1 MISDVA
7 VQPGLFI
14 LVFLIDVA
22 TFTFLIRAIATLQF
36 DMLYVFKA
44 CSCGAFI
51 YITSC
56 SSMLVVVR

>member
-7 VQPGLFI
+7 AQPGMFI
-14 LVFLIDVA
+14 LVFLTDVA

-44 CSCGAFI
+44 CSCGEFI
-51 YITSC
+51 YNSC

>member
-7 VQPGLFI
+7 VQPGMFI

-36 DMLYVFKA
+36 DMLYVSKA
-44 CSCGAFI
+44 CSCGVFI
-51 YITSC
+51 YNSC